1 MANTQSHA
9 SANAEENVVTVVGAT
24 MIVLAV
30 LSVIFRFYARYLM
43 KAALWWDDW
52 MALTAVL
59 TAVAAGVLVLAGKS
73 ALISSISGC
82 THGEI
87 LANERSIGA

>member
-1 MANTQSHA
+1 MASTQTHS

-30 LSVIFRFYARYLM
+30 LSVIFRFYTRYLM

-73 ALISSISGC
+73 VIRVGSHFHRIS
-82 THGEI
+82 
-87 LANERSIGA
+87 